1 MQALHNVNGNF
12 LSTLSEAD
20 EFRPKAKTTD
30 DDFSNTLYRAIW
42 KTLDG
47 TMATSPVRS
56 PVVADWKV
64 VGSPSGSI
72 QKINDPSDQ
81 LLEDEARLRDGSG
94 SISGF
99 SSVDRSRRMRSASV
113 IGELLHSGSTD
124 IFHSAAG
131 SPVNFEASAGGM
143 ADSPI

>member
-1 MQALHNVNGNF
+1 M
-12 LSTLSEAD
+12 D
-20 EFRPKAKTTD
+20 ELDELKPKSKTTD
-30 DDFSNTLYRAIW
+30 DDFSSTLYKAIW

-99 SSVDRSRRMRSASV
+99 SSVDRTRRMRSASV

-124 IFHSAAG
+124 IFYSAAG
-131 SPVNFEASAGGM
+131 SPVNLEPSGTAN
-143 ADSPI
+143 SPI